1 MYGRRRSFVGRVFR
15 WVVWL
20 AVAVVV
26 VPIVMAAAYRYVPP
40 PATPLM
46 VLRVF
51 QGEDL
56 RREWVPLERVSPNLV
71 AAVIAL
77 EDTAFCTH
85 SGIDWAE
92 MNEAV
97 TEHMEGGRARGAS
110 TITMQTAKNIYLW
123 PGHAVARKLVEIP
136 LAMLLETLWGK
147 RRIMEIYLNIAEWGP
162 GLHGA
167 ETAARVN
174 FGKSARDLTPREA
187 GLMAAVLPNPRA
199 WSPARPT
206 SYLLERMSTAVARSG
221 DVGLAC
227 VRRGP

>member
-1 MYGRRRSFVGRVFR
+1 MYGRRRSLIGRVFR

-26 VPIVMAAAYRYVPP
+26 IPIVVAAVYRYVPP

-46 VLRVF
+46 ILRLF

-56 RREWVPLERVSPNLV
+56 RREWVPLERVSPNLA

-77 EDTAFCTH
+77 EDTAFCSH

-97 TEHMEGGRARGAS
+97 SEHMEGGRARGAS

-123 PGHAVARKLVEIP
+123 PGRAVARKVVEIP

-147 RRIMEIYLNIAEWGP
+147 RRIMEIYLNVAEWGP
-162 GLHGA
+162 GIYGA
-167 ETAARVN
+167 ETAARVH
-174 FGKSARDLTPREA
+174 FGKAARDLTPREA
-187 GLMAAVLPNPRA
+187 GLLAAVLPNPRV

-206 SYLLERMSTAVARSG
+206 PYLIDRMSTAVARSA
-221 DVGLAC
+221 DVGLGC
-227 VRRGP
+227 LRRAP